1 MVPIRVGHMATALPY
16 PVKLFLPPI
25 TQVDT
30 RVQARIT
37 GPELDIIIPSD
48 DARHTKLGRFMDS
61 WSALESSLGFLFSKL
76 LSIKLQEAFLTLSK
90 IGMKN
95 TVELL
100 DGLGMRKLAS
110 GDSAELT
117 RLTERLNRMNG
128 KRNILVHG
136 QWVLEVNV
144 FVRKNRTEAYLMTQF
159 LREITPTDPED
170 AEALGNPRNQKERV
184 RYTFTMKR
192 IDAAARDTD
201 ILNRDFGKFA
211 ESMNFKEL
219 TIVEILELLSR
230 SQPYRVTY
238 STP

>member
-1 MVPIRVGHMATALPY
+1 
-16 PVKLFLPPI
+16 
-25 TQVDT
+25 
-30 RVQARIT
+30 
-37 GPELDIIIPSD
+37 
-48 DARHTKLGRFMDS
+48 
-61 WSALESSLGFLFSKL
+61 
-76 LSIKLQEAFLTLSK
+76 
-90 IGMKN
+90 MKN